1 MEALHYRDARL
12 RADQPTRYPI
22 SLAEV
27 RVLRRSSDRR
37 RCLWGL
43 RVQRSRIRAN
53 LVQLRV
59 GPPDTSGFQTTER
72 GRYGP
77 GGSGLVRSGASSGPA
92 RALTQAVIASGER
105 AVVTTRRRG
114 ALAALAAIDD
124 ARVLAVP
131 LDVADAVARKAALVA
146 ALARFGRIDVLANI
160 AGRGSLGAVEELASE
175 Q

>member
-1 MEALHYRDARL
+1 
-12 RADQPTRYPI
+12 
-22 SLAEV
+22 
-27 RVLRRSSDRR
+27 
-37 RCLWGL
+37 
-43 RVQRSRIRAN
+43 
-53 LVQLRV
+53 
-59 GPPDTSGFQTTER
+59 
-72 GRYGP
+72 
-77 GGSGLVRSGASSGPA
+77 
-92 RALTQAVIASGER
+92 
-105 AVVTTRRRG
+105 VTTRRRG